1 MKNASMAQGPFA
13 DQAQTDGAADE
24 ADPQRLLHEMRVHQ
38 IEFESQN
45 DELHSAQDE
54 LEASRQLYLDL
65 YELAPV
71 GYCTLSDSGLILQ
84 ANLTAATL
92 LGVARDDL
100 VKQQIGRFIPP
111 NEHDTFLRH
120 SQQLFAT
127 GEQHSCDLRMV
138 KKDGTAFWA
147 HLYSLGIQ
155 GTDGKRVC
163 RMALTDISERKLA
176 EEALR
181 EQKEFFHL
189 IADNLSDF
197 IAVLDVD
204 GRRLYNSPSY
214 QQIFGTKNLH
224 DTDSF
229 AEIHPD
235 DRERVQKVFR
245 ETVQTGVGSQ
255 IEFRFQMADGS
266 VRDMESRGSVIRDRQ
281 GNVIRVVVVSQD
293 ITERKQLQEQVRQ
306 MAFLDLLTRLP
317 NRRLFNDRLSQAMA
331 ASARSFC
338 HGALMFIDL
347 DNFKPLNDAHGHDIG
362 DLLLI
367 QAADRLK
374 HNIREMDTVAR
385 FGGDEFVVMLG
396 QMDQD
401 KAESIAQAGI
411 IAEKLR
417 AAMAEPYRLTIS
429 HDGEAERTIKHGCT
443 ASIGV
448 TLFNQHDASLGGI
461 LKRADA
467 AMYRAKQAGGNQIRF
482 SAAPA

>member
-1 MKNASMAQGPFA
+1 MENASMAQGTFA

-24 ADPQRLLHEMRVHQ
+24 TDPQRLLHELRVHQ
-38 IEFESQN
+38 IELESQN
-45 DELHSAQDE
+45 DELHCAQDE
-54 LEASRQLYLDL
+54 LEASRQLYFDL
-65 YELAPV
+65 YDLAPV
-71 GYCTLSDSGLILQ
+71 GYCTLSDSGQILQ

-100 VKQQIGRFIPP
+100 VMQQIGRFILP
-111 NEHDTFLRH
+111 NEHDSFLRH
-120 SQQLFAT
+120 SQQMSAT

-138 KKDGTAFWA
+138 KKDGTTFWA
-147 HLYSLGIQ
+147 HLHSLGIQ

-163 RMALTDISERKLA
+163 RIALTDISERKLA
-176 EEALR
+176 EEALH

-197 IAVLDVD
+197 IAVLDLD

-214 QQIFGTKNLH
+214 QQIFGTKDLR
-224 DTDSF
+224 DTNAF
-229 AEIHPD
+229 VEIHPD
-235 DRERVQKVFR
+235 DRERVQQAFR
-245 ETVQTGVGSQ
+245 KTVQTGVGSQ
-255 IEFRFQMADGS
+255 IEFRFLMTDGS
-266 VRDMESRGSVIRDRQ
+266 IRDMESRGSVIRDRQ

-306 MAFLDLLTRLP
+306 MAFHDLLTRLP

-347 DNFKPLNDAHGHDIG
+347 DNFKPLNDAHGHDVG

-367 QAADRLK
+367 EAADRLK
-374 HNIREMDTVAR
+374 HNVREMDTVAR

-401 KAESIAQAGI
+401 KAESIAQAGV

-417 AAMAEPYRLTIS
+417 AAMAEPYRLTIC
-429 HDGEAERTIKHGCT
+429 HEGEAERTIYHCCA